1 MMFKCMAAGFVAAL
15 TIAAPAMSA
24 SLTIQSIDG
33 DWQNA
38 TPDVTGEG
46 TSQIRWGTPAGY
58 GQSGYDFDAAGDM
71 SVEDE
76 TSFVLGTFTHLNFPI
91 RGTLL
96 TSVELSVQFMVDG
109 VADAITSVFSFDHWE
124 TYNQANTC
132 ANGAGQGVGVNS
144 NGCADRVTATSNEG
158 MSEEFTIDGITYVL
172 DVTGFLYDGELMDD
186 FWTSETMTNEAQ
198 LLASFRVVPPSEV
211 PLPASGLL
219 LLGGVAGLAMARRRR
234 K

>member
-1 MMFKCMAAGFVAAL
+1 MMFKCLAVGFLTAL
-15 TIAAPAMSA
+15 TMATPALSA

-38 TPDVTGEG
+38 TPSVAGEG
-46 TSQIRWGTPAGY
+46 TSRIRWGTPSGSR
-58 GQSGYDFDAAGDM
+58 QSGYNFDAAGDM
-71 SVEDE
+71 SVEDG

-96 TSVELSVQFMVDG
+96 TSVDLSVRFMVAG

-124 TYNQANTC
+124 THNQANNC
-132 ANGAGQGVGVNS
+132 ANGARLGVGVNS
-144 NGCADRVTATSNEG
+144 NGCADRVKATSNEG
-158 MSEEFTIDGITYVL
+158 RSEEFTIDGTTYVL
-172 DVTGFLYDGELMDD
+172 DVTGFLYNGELMDD
-186 FWTSETMTNEAQ
+186 FWTTEKRTNEAL
-198 LLASFRVVPPSEV
+198 LLASFRVVTSEV

>member
-1 MMFKCMAAGFVAAL
+1 MMFKSMAAGFVVAL

-24 SLTIQSIDG
+24 SLSIQSIDG

-38 TPDVTGEG
+38 TPTVTGEG
-46 TSQIRWGTPAGY
+46 TSQIRWGTETGY
-58 GQSGYDFDAAGDM
+58 GQSGYNFDASGNM
-71 SVEDE
+71 IVEDE

-91 RGTLL
+91 RLPLL
-96 TSVELSVQFMVDG
+96 TSVELSFQFMVDG

-124 TYNQANTC
+124 TYNQAATC
-132 ANGAGQGVGVNS
+132 ANDASQGVGVNS

-172 DVTGFLYDGELMDD
+172 DVTGFFYEDELMDD
-186 FWTSETMTNEAQ
+186 FWTTERMTNEAQ
-198 LLASFRVVPPSEV
+198 LLGSFRVVPPSEV